1 MDLDRYIDSIMPAND
16 KERRRLRQRLQE
28 FSVLDSGTGIR
39 QLCVPLGCGIPF
51 REHLYYRS
59 LLMSTALVQ
68 SLYHTTHEQAA
79 VTVDEHGLLWLTMHM
94 HDSAYDDDFW
104 VYLPADSEDQAVEM
118 YETSG
123 ININDLVR
131 YVWQFDD
138 WRWPVPRLQFNDGP
152 WLYLVTNDLSL
163 SLEEAFDQLVIN
175 NTLI

>member
-59 LLMSTALVQ
+59 LLMSTAPVQ
-68 SLYHTTHEQAA
+68 SLFHTTHEQAT

-118 YETSG
+118 YETSD

-138 WRWPVPRLQFNDGP
+138 WPATAVQRRALALPGHQ
-152 WLYLVTNDLSL
+152 
-163 SLEEAFDQLVIN
+163 
-175 NTLI
+175 